1 MTRKPRRAL
10 SAATLALLACL
21 ALAACGGSPGGGEG
35 GTAPNY
41 TKALAGS
48 PPPLAA
54 LYSHPDKLIPGGS
67 SALEAEISRLSGYPV
82 VANLWASW
90 CGPCRYEFPYFQGA
104 SAQIGKKV
112 AFLGVN
118 TDDSDDA
125 AATFLREEPLPY
137 PSVTDPDKEV
147 WNDLG
152 LVGLPSTAFYGRDGK
167 LVYLKQGP
175 YSSQADLVADIKHYA
190 LGGTNPS
197 G

>member
-1 MTRKPRRAL
+1 MTRKPSRARF
-10 SAATLALLACL
+10 AL
-21 ALAACGGSPGGGEG
+21 ALAVALGLVLAGCGGSSGGA
-35 GTAPNY
+35 TPNY
-41 TKALAGS
+41 SKALAGA

-67 SALEAEISRLSGYPV
+67 KALETEISRLAGYPV

-104 SAQIGKKV
+104 SAQIGKRV

-125 AATFLREEPLPY
+125 ATTFLHEEPLPY

-152 LVGLPSTAFYGRDGK
+152 LFGLPSTAFYGRDGK

-175 YSSQADLVADIKHYA
+175 YSSQEDLVADIKRYA
-190 LGGTNPS
+190 LGGGT
-197 G
+197 GQG

>member
-1 MTRKPRRAL
+1 M
-10 SAATLALLACL
+10 CL
-21 ALAACGGSPGGGEG
+21 TFGACGSSEGGGG
-35 GTAPNY
+35 GGNPPNY
-41 TKALAGS
+41 KKALAGA

-67 SALEAEISRLSGYPV
+67 EGFEAEISRLAGYPV

-104 SAQIGKKV
+104 SAKIGKKV

-137 PSVTDPDKEV
+137 PSVTDPGSEV
-147 WNDLG
+147 KNDLG
-152 LVGLPSTAFYGRDGK
+152 VVGLPSTAFYGRDGK
-167 LVYLKQGP
+167 LTYVKQGP
-175 YSSQADLVADIKHYA
+175 YSSQADLVADIRRYA
-190 LGGTNPS
+190 LGAAGAT